1 VGVKQN
7 GGGQAAR
14 IPTPMP
20 LPSGSHLGPYEILSS
35 LGEGGMGE
43 VYRARDPRLG
53 REVAIKVLPDRLA
66 SDADLVRRFEREARA
81 VAALSHPNVL
91 TLFDLGRED
100 ERLYAVLE
108 LLEGETLRTRL
119 AYSAPSW
126 AKAVEIV
133 IAVAEGLS
141 AAHSRGIIHRDL
153 KPENIFLTSDGRV
166 KILDFGLARWESP
179 LPVSEDASSAPT
191 AAGRTEPGWTMGTVG
206 YMSPEQIHGDQA
218 EVPSDL
224 FSLGC
229 VLYEIATGQR
239 AFAGRTSAEVMAAVL
254 RDPAPELSAADPA
267 APPELSRIVAHCLEK
282 QPRLRFQS
290 ARDLVFALRA
300 VASAAAGPKISS
312 GRRRAIDSIA
322 VLPLANAGGDAEAEY
337 LSDGITETIISR
349 LSRLS
354 GLRVMSRSSV
364 FRYKGADVDPIAV
377 GRELNV
383 GAVVS
388 GRVLHRGDDLVIRV
402 ELVDLSD
409 GSQLWGEH
417 YNRKMADVFAI
428 ENEIATQISEN
439 LRLKLSGDEKQSLT
453 RGATQSAEAYR
464 EYLQG
469 RFYWNKR
476 TGDGIRKGIEYF
488 RRAIEADPGYAGA
501 YVGIAHSYDVLG
513 FHAIEPPGETFPKA
527 KAAARRAL
535 EIDPTLAEARAPL
548 AYALFYYDWNWTEAQ
563 REILRC
569 LEESPADST
578 AHNYYGSFLTALG
591 RFDEALPI
599 WRRAQELDPL
609 APVIRGGTGWSL
621 FFARRY
627 EEAIR
632 ESERALELDPTFP
645 IALGVIGLAC
655 GRLSRHERAI
665 ESLQK
670 AIEPSS
676 STRYRA
682 DLAYAYAKAGRPDEA
697 RATLAELQ
705 KLSETRYV
713 SPYFLAPAH
722 AALGDMGLAF
732 SRLEEAFAER
742 SNGMT
747 FLTMDPNLDDLRPDP
762 RFAALVRR
770 VGLTSP

>member
-1 VGVKQN
+1 
-7 GGGQAAR
+7 
-14 IPTPMP
+14 MP
-20 LPSGSHLGPYEILSS
+20 LASGSHLGPYEILSS

-43 VYRARDPRLG
+43 VYRARDLRLG

-66 SDADLVRRFEREARA
+66 SDADLVRRFEQEARA

-91 TLFDLGRED
+91 TLFDLGRERD
-100 ERLYAVLE
+100 RLYAVLE

-126 AKAVEIV
+126 AKAVEIA

-166 KILDFGLARWESP
+166 KILDFGLARWESS
-179 LPVSEDASSAPT
+179 LPVSEDATSAPT
-191 AAGRTEPGWTMGTVG
+191 AAGGTQPGWTMGTIG
-206 YMSPEQIHGDQA
+206 YMSPEQIHGDKA

-229 VLYEIATGQR
+229 VLYEVATGKR
-239 AFAGRTSAEVMAAVL
+239 AFAGRTSAEIMAAVL
-254 RDPAPELSAADPA
+254 RDPAPELSAADPE

-282 QPRLRFQS
+282 QPGLRFQS

-312 GRRRAIDSIA
+312 GRRRAIESIA
-322 VLPLANAGGDAEAEY
+322 VLPLANAGRDAEAEY

-364 FRYKGADVDPIAV
+364 FRYKGADIDPIAV
-377 GRELNV
+377 GHELNV

-439 LRLKLSGDEKQSLT
+439 LRLKLTGEEKRSLT

-464 EYLQG
+464 LYLQG
-469 RFYWNKR
+469 LFYWNKR

-488 RRAIEADPGYAGA
+488 RRAIDADPAYAGA
-501 YVGIAHSYDVLG
+501 YVGIAHSYGVLG

-527 KAAARRAL
+527 RAAARRAL

-548 AYALFYYDWNWTEAQ
+548 AYALFYYDWNWPEAQ
-563 REILRC
+563 REIHRC
-569 LEESPADST
+569 LEEAPTDAT
-578 AHNYYGSFLTALG
+578 AHNYYANFLSVVG
-591 RFDEALPI
+591 RFDESLSI

-609 APVIRGGTGWSL
+609 APIIRAASGWSL
-621 FFARRY
+621 LVARRY

-632 ESERALELDPTFP
+632 EAEKALEMDPTFP
-645 IALGVIGLAC
+645 VALGVIGLASSN
-655 GRLSRHERAI
+655 LSWHDSAI
-665 ESLQK
+665 LALQK
-670 AIEPSS
+670 AIEPSEQHPLPCRPGIRLREGWQ
-676 STRYRA
+676 TRRSPGDARRA
-682 DLAYAYAKAGRPDEA
+682 REA
-697 RATLAELQ
+697 LRDTVL
-705 KLSETRYV
+705 
-713 SPYFLAPAH
+713 SPYFLAPAR
-722 AALGDMGLAF
+722 AALGEIDGAF
-732 SRLEEAFAER
+732 SLLEQAYAER
-742 SNGMT
+742 SNGMAY
-747 FLTMDPNLDDLRPDP
+747 LGIDPNLDDLRPDP
-762 RFAALVRR
+762 RFADLVRR
-770 VGLTSP
+770 VGLEGGKDT

>member
-1 VGVKQN
+1 
-7 GGGQAAR
+7 
-14 IPTPMP
+14 MP
-20 LPSGSHLGPYEILSS
+20 LPSGSRLGPYEILSS

-53 REVAIKVLPDRLA
+53 REVAIKVLPDRLT
-66 SDADLVRRFEREARA
+66 SDADLVRRFEQEARA

-91 TLFDLGRED
+91 TLFDIGREG

-119 AYSAPSW
+119 ANAAPSW
-126 AKAVEIV
+126 SKAVEIA
-133 IAVAEGLS
+133 IAVGEGLA

-166 KILDFGLARWESP
+166 KILDFGLARWEP
-179 LPVSEDASSAPT
+179 PIPAAEDATSAPT
-191 AAGRTEPGWTMGTVG
+191 AVGKTEPGWTMGTIG
-206 YMSPEQIHGDQA
+206 YMSPEQIHGDKAQ
-218 EVPSDL
+218 VPSDL

-229 VLYEIATGQR
+229 VLYEIATGKR
-239 AFAGRTSAEVMAAVL
+239 AFAGRTSAETMAAVL
-254 RDPAPELSAADPA
+254 RDPAPELSAADPE

-282 QPRLRFQS
+282 LPGMRFQS

-300 VASAAAGPKISS
+300 VASAAAAPKISS
-312 GRRRAIDSIA
+312 GRRRAIESIA
-322 VLPLANAGGDAEAEY
+322 VLPLVNAGGDTEAEY

-349 LSRLS
+349 LSRLA

-364 FRYKGADVDPIAV
+364 FRYKGKDVDPIAV
-377 GRELNV
+377 GKELRV

-388 GRVLHRGDDLVIRV
+388 GRVLHRGDDLVIRA

-417 YNRKMADVFAI
+417 YNRKMADVFSI

-439 LRLKLSGDEKQSLT
+439 LRMKLSGEEKQSLT
-453 RGATQSAEAYR
+453 RGSTQSAEAYR
-464 EYLQG
+464 MYLQG
-469 RFYWNKR
+469 RFHWNRR

-488 RRAIEADPGYAGA
+488 RRAIEVDPAFALA
-501 YVGIAHSYDVLG
+501 YVGIAHCYGVLG

-527 KAAARRAL
+527 KAAAKRAL

-548 AYALFYYDWNWTEAQ
+548 AYALFYYDWSWPEAQ
-563 REILRC
+563 RQMQQCFAEA
-569 LEESPADST
+569 PADAT
-578 AHNYYGSFLTALG
+578 APNYYASFLTALG
-591 RFDEALPI
+591 RTEEALAS
-599 WRRAQELDPL
+599 WRKAQEIDPI
-609 APVIRGGTGWSL
+609 APVIRGGTGWT
-621 FFARRY
+621 FYFAHRY

-632 ESERALELDPTFP
+632 ESERSLEMDPAFP
-645 IALGVIGLAC
+645 IALGVIGLASS
-655 GRLSRHERAI
+655 RLSRHERAI
-665 ESLQK
+665 EATRK

-682 DLAYAYAKAGRPDEA
+682 DLAYVLAKAGKTQEA
-697 RATLAELQ
+697 RATLAELAL
-705 KLSETRYV
+705 LSGTRYV

-722 AALGDMGLAF
+722 AALDDIEGAF

-742 SNGMT
+742 SHGMV
-747 FLTMDPNLDDLRPDP
+747 FLTTDPNLDDLRPDP

-770 VGLTSP
+770 VELTSP

>member
-1 VGVKQN
+1 MSL
-7 GGGQAAR
+7 
-14 IPTPMP
+14 PT
-20 LPSGSHLGPYEILSS
+20 GSRLGPYQILSP
-35 LGEGGMGE
+35 LGQGGMGE
-43 VYRARDPRLG
+43 VYRAKDERLG
-53 REVAIKVLPDRLA
+53 REVAIKVLPDRLVA
-66 SDADLVRRFEREARA
+66 DADLVRRFEQEARA

-91 TLFDLGRED
+91 TLFDIGREGG
-100 ERLYAVLE
+100 RLYAVLE

-126 AKAVEIV
+126 SKAVEIA

-166 KILDFGLARWESP
+166 KILDFGLARWEP
-179 LPVSEDASSAPT
+179 PTPAAEETTSAPT
-191 AAGRTEPGWTMGTVG
+191 AAGGTEPGWTMGTLG
-206 YMSPEQIHGDQA
+206 YMSPEQVHGDKA

-229 VLYEIATGQR
+229 VLYEVAAGR
-239 AFAGRTSAEVMAAVL
+239 KAFSGRTSAEIMAAVL
-254 RDPAPELSAADPA
+254 RDPAPELSVA
-267 APPELSRIVAHCLEK
+267 APEAPAELTRIVAHCLEK
-282 QPRLRFQS
+282 QPGMRFQS

-300 VASAAAGPKISS
+300 VASAAAGPRVSS
-312 GRRRAIDSIA
+312 GRRRSIESIA
-322 VLPLANAGGDAEAEY
+322 VLPLVNAGGDAEAEY

-354 GLRVMSRSSV
+354 GLRVMSWSSV
-364 FRYKGADVDPIAV
+364 FRYKGKDVDPIAA

-388 GRVLHRGDDLVIRV
+388 GRVLHRGDDLVVRA

-417 YNRKMADVFAI
+417 YNRKMADVFSI

-439 LRLKLSGDEKQSLT
+439 LRLKLTGEEKQSLT
-453 RGATQSAEAYR
+453 RGATRSADAYR
-464 EYLQG
+464 LYLQG
-469 RFYWNKR
+469 RFHWNKR

-488 RRAIEADPGYAGA
+488 RRAIDVDTAFALA
-501 YVGIAHSYDVLG
+501 YVGVAHSYGVLG
-513 FHAIEPPGETFPKA
+513 FHAIEAPGETFPKA

-548 AYALFYYDWNWTEAQ
+548 SYALFYYDWNWADAQ
-563 REILRC
+563 REILQC
-569 LEESPADST
+569 LEEAPSDAT
-578 AHNYYGSFLTALG
+578 APNYYASYLTALG
-591 RFDEALPI
+591 RFDEALAS
-599 WRRAQELDPL
+599 WRRAQEIDPI
-609 APVIRGGTGWSL
+609 APVIRGGNGWTL

-632 ESERALELDPTFP
+632 ESEKALEMDPAFP
-645 IALGVIGLAC
+645 IALGVIGLASSK
-655 GRLSRHERAI
+655 LSRYERAAEAI
-665 ESLQK
+665 RK

-682 DLAYAYAKAGRPDEA
+682 DLATVYAKAGKPDEA
-697 RATLAELQ
+697 RSTLGELDE
-705 KLSETRYV
+705 LSRTRYA
-713 SPYFLAPAH
+713 SPYYLASAH
-722 AALGDMGLAF
+722 AALGEIDVAF
-732 SRLEEAFAER
+732 SLLEEAFAER

-747 FLTMDPNLDDLRPDP
+747 FLTTDPNLDDLRSDP

-770 VGLTSP
+770 VGLASPTAPSPIG